1 MQEHLILIGILIFIV
16 WYLVWISNRQAEWYM
31 RYNKISTFY
40 QEITLYIFTIAASF
54 FIFLNVNYY
63 LKFVVAFVSL
73 LITGYEFKK
82 VIESIA

>member
-1 MQEHLILIGILIFIV
+1 MQEFLIIGALVFIV

-40 QEITLYIFTIAASF
+40 QELTLYLFTITASF
-54 FIFLNVNYY
+54 F
-63 LKFVVAFVSL
+63 AFVL
-73 LITGYEFKK
+73 VKDYLAKLGILILSFLVTTYEFRK